1 MLLML
6 VAVVVCDSRQM
17 KYDDALPAGALFR
30 HSRK

>member
-6 VAVVVCDSRQM
+6 VAVVRDSQQM
-17 KYDDALPAGALFR
+17 KYDDAPPAGALFR